1 MSSSSENGLRFSG
14 KTAIVTGAGS
24 GIGKAA
30 ALKLAKE
37 GANIAL
43 FDLIDE
49 RTEETKQAI
58 EQMRL
63 GQVVSYDVDI
73 SDPKRVE
80 KSVKGTIDTFGGI
93 DIVFANAGINGV
105 VAPIEDIDIQD
116 WHNTINTNLGGTF
129 FTVKFVLPHMKKR
142 NGGSIIITSSINGNY
157 TFSNIGM
164 SAYSTSKAG
173 QVAFAKMAAL
183 ELAKF
188 KIRVNVICPGAIT
201 THIDQSTDTSEELSE
216 VSIKMEFPEG
226 RQPLSHGP
234 GTPDQVAE
242 LVAFLASDASKHI
255 TGAQIVIDGA
265 ESLLS

>member
-1 MSSSSENGLRFSG
+1 MTSSIDSNLRFTG

-30 ALKLAKE
+30 AVKLAKE
-37 GANIAL
+37 GANVAL
-43 FDLIDE
+43 FDLIDD
-49 RTEETKQAI
+49 RTDETEDWIDHIHAGK
-58 EQMRL
+58 
-63 GQVVSYDVDI
+63 VVSYDVDI
-73 SDPKRVE
+73 SDPARVE
-80 KSVKGTIDTFGGI
+80 KAVKDTVAAFGSV
-93 DIVFANAGINGV
+93 DIIFANAGINGV

-116 WHNTINTNLGGTF
+116 WHNTMTTNLGGTF
-129 FTVKFVLPHMKKR
+129 FTVKYALPHMKHG

-188 KIRVNVICPGAIT
+188 KIRVNVICPGAIAT
-201 THIDQSTDTSEELSE
+201 NIGQSTETSDELNE

-234 GTPDQVAE
+234 GTAEQVAD
-242 LVAFLASDASKHI
+242 LVAFLASDASQHI